1 MKRLG
6 KFIIFA
12 CLISF
17 ITPKTSRM
25 KRCRIHIL
33 FVLLICLSCPALL
46 YAATEHAVSIEK
58 LKVEYAEMPLGI
70 DVEKAPLQLADG
82 NAEYRKGVFAESL
95 SDNGD

>member
-33 FVLLICLSCPALL
+33 SVLLICLSCPALL

-70 DVEKAPLQLADG
+70 DVEKPRFSWQMVIQNTERG
-82 NAEYRKGVFAESL
+82 YSQKPIR
-95 SDNGD
+95 